1 MKKITINYLK
11 NKFSSQLHRVAGAAL
26 RAFGKQS
33 HVQFANK
40 ELRMRLLRR
49 SAARNDGTKGVF
61 KINANRFFAAL
72 FLALLAASHLLG
84 AASAADFSP
93 AQSAESIRASLL
105 NAQLSLATDAS
116 TSADLVQKAETLYQ
130 TELSDQIA
138 AADPELHERI
148 LSAFE
153 SLAVSAAGGDVAAF
167 AAARA
172 RIWTGILAGSYTIV
186 EDSIQS
192 GDGTT
197 AQVWLPLR
205 EFRVATRFAR
215 PNVGATLAIDALRA
229 GDTSADDALLSV
241 RADLLDTYQARLSE
255 SLRDLAA
262 ANTNDFPSRR
272 AELAALAE
280 GYFQILAPAYLEQRG
295 TTSLADAQRAFADLR
310 LAAMKNPAL
319 LDEKLEIVER
329 VLNNFRAAPLSA
341 EEQSRR
347 AGQLLRFLS
356 LVPVEY
362 GRGVAEG
369 RVTLDLEIQEA
380 ITFHAGAY
388 AAFSDLKDL
397 LDARDHAQTV
407 RAEMLFKSVGEQL
420 SEAGRHQSV
429 ASPETIKSQTEEL
442 ATILET
448 LIPEEWLK
456 SGAQGDF
463 DVIASMLDQ
472 MLVAVRNGEYDLA
485 ESSRLDAYAI
495 METGPEARLMVFAPQ
510 LKLQLEELF
519 WNGQGKKPGLAYLIK
534 QHASYSEIK
543 ATRLELDTH
552 LAEAQNE
559 LTRNT
564 APTAIAMNAGIIVFR
579 EGLEAVV
586 ILASLMSSLKSVEER
601 RYRKPMWLGTLL
613 ALLATALTWLL
624 AHEVLQ
630 SLARYGEKLEAV
642 VSLLAIAVLL
652 VIMNWFFHKTYWTS
666 WLAKFHAQKRRLLN
680 GETGLFVGLIMLG
693 FTSVYREG
701 FEIVL
706 FLQALVLESGVPVV
720 LIGVVGASLAVA
732 LVGLIVFRLQKS
744 LPYMKILVVTGIMI
758 GAVLLQIVGST
769 VHVMQVVGWLP
780 IHVIAGMDLPYW
792 LGTWFGVYPTWEGI
806 ILQAAAVI
814 FVVGSYYLAEGLRKN
829 RVSSVA
835 RETRQVTESSVG

>member
-1 MKKITINYLK
+1 
-11 NKFSSQLHRVAGAAL
+11 S
-26 RAFGKQS
+26 
-33 HVQFANK
+33 
-40 ELRMRLLRR
+40 
-49 SAARNDGTKGVF
+49 
-61 KINANRFFAAL
+61 
-72 FLALLAASHLLG
+72 
-84 AASAADFSP
+84 
-93 AQSAESIRASLL
+93 
-105 NAQLSLATDAS
+105 
-116 TSADLVQKAETLYQ
+116 
-130 TELSDQIA
+130 
-138 AADPELHERI
+138 
-148 LSAFE
+148 
-153 SLAVSAAGGDVAAF
+153 F

-172 RIWTGILAGSYTIV
+172 QIWTGILAGSYTIV
-186 EDSIQS
+186 EAAIRS
-192 GDGTT
+192 GDGAT
-197 AQVWLPLR
+197 AQAWLPLR
-205 EFRVATRFAR
+205 EFRVVTRFAR
-215 PNVGATLAIDALRA
+215 PNVGATLAVDALRA
-229 GDTSADDALLSV
+229 GDTSAEDALLSV

-262 ANTNDFPSRR
+262 ANANDFPSRR

-280 GYFQILAPAYLEQRG
+280 GYFQILVPAYLEQRG
-295 TTSLADAQRAFADLR
+295 ADSLAKAQMAFTDLR
-310 LAAMKNPAL
+310 LAATKNPAL
-319 LDEKLEIVER
+319 LDEKLKAVEQA
-329 VLNNFRAAPLSA
+329 LNNFRAAPLSPD
-341 EEQSRR
+341 EQSRR

-362 GRGVAEG
+362 GRGVADG

-397 LDARDHAQTV
+397 LDERDHDQTV
-407 RAEMLFKSVGEQL
+407 RVEALFKSLGGQL

-429 ASPETIKSQTEEL
+429 ASPETIKSQTDEL
-442 ATILET
+442 VTILKA
-448 LIPEEWLK
+448 LIPEEWLT
-456 SGAQGDF
+456 SGAQGAF

-519 WNGQGKKPGLAYLIK
+519 WNGQGKNPGLAYLIK
-534 QHASYSEIK
+534 QRASYSEIK
-543 ATRLELDTH
+543 ATRLELDVH
-552 LAEAQNE
+552 LSEAQNE

-564 APTAIAMNAGIIVFR
+564 APTALAMNAGIIVFR

-586 ILASLMSSLKSVEER
+586 ILASLMSSLKSAEER

-666 WLAKFHAQKRRLLN
+666 WLAKFHAQKRRLLS
-680 GETGLFVGLIMLG
+680 GEAGLFLGLIMLG

-706 FLQALVLESGVPVV
+706 FLQALVLEGGVPVV

-732 LVGLIVFRLQKS
+732 LIGLIVFRLQKS

-769 VHVMQVVGWLP
+769 IHVMQVVGWLP
-780 IHVIAGMDLPYW
+780 IHVIQGMDLPYW
-792 LGTWFGVYPTWEGI
+792 LGTWFGVYPTWEGT

-829 RVSSVA
+829 RLSSVA
-835 RETRQVTESSVG
+835 REARQVPESSAG